1 MERSF
6 PPKDERGAGGVDDSE
21 IGPVD
26 ECKGGH
32 SGCHFDPQCPSPRW
46 IRFGTSGDPMM
57 DQVQDPLEAQ
67 PSLERQGLEP
77 IRKRHVIH
85 SNLANGPDAKGMTTK
100 LQDRSVTRTA

>member
-1 MERSF
+1 
-6 PPKDERGAGGVDDSE
+6 
-21 IGPVD
+21 
-26 ECKGGH
+26 
-32 SGCHFDPQCPSPRW
+32 
-46 IRFGTSGDPMM
+46 MM